1 MVSFDWS
8 FMPTYLDRRQFL
20 PGCPPSLPLASPV
33 QFCSPPHY
41 CFASVFP
48 LPPPLT
54 HYSAL
59 PCTCPKRF
67 FWAPA
72 FCTPGHIG
80 ENSVSYPPCRKL
92 STLYVMS
99 VLYNE
104 VNIFGINITY
114 LLTTYLLNKQ
124 KTFFFL
130 HIVICYLNISHINV
144 FFFFCLYPHC

>member
-1 MVSFDWS
+1 MFFSSLVTVVLYFTLTCQLLPKILSREIRPCAAHVRPAWA
-8 FMPTYLDRRQFL
+8 FL
-20 PGCPPSLPLASPV
+20 
-33 QFCSPPHY
+33 
-41 CFASVFP
+41 VFP

-80 ENSVSYPPCRKL
+80 ENSVSYPTCRKL